1 MEDQILSLIQKSGL
15 TRISDDITSLL
26 RYTISIKT
34 SPVEAAELPL
44 GRSKIGGL
52 PDLPPEIDWPEWD
65 DQPLPLI
72 AQIRLADIAS
82 YNRSGELPHTGM
94 LYFFFNEE
102 ALESYPPA
110 HDSWHVLHYA
120 GDSAHLQR
128 RTASSEEQFIYPT
141 CAVEFATILT
151 LPPLD
156 SLYLE
161 RLGLSYDA
169 YRPEAS
175 REQKREV
182 DAYEKL
188 LEQLE
193 AMQTSAEPYHQLLGH
208 PDQVQGDLLLECQ
221 RDTHFEGD
229 PTDWRLLLQID
240 SDETAQMMWGD
251 AGVLYFYIPQ
261 SALMIGDFAQVHL
274 IMQCC

>member
-15 TRISDDITSLL
+15 TRITDDITSLL
-26 RYTISIKT
+26 RYTINIKT
-34 SPVEAAELPL
+34 SSIDEAELPL
-44 GRSKIGGL
+44 GSSKIGGL

-65 DQPLPLI
+65 EQPLPLI

-82 YNRSGELPHTGM
+82 YDRSGELPHTGM

-102 ALESYPPA
+102 ALDTYPPA
-110 HDSWHVLHYA
+110 RSSWRVLHYD
-120 GDSAHLQR
+120 GDSAYLQR
-128 RTASSEEQFIYPT
+128 QVVSSEEQPIYPA
-141 CAVEFATILT
+141 CVVEFSTLLT
-151 LPPLD
+151 LPPLE

-193 AMQTSAEPYHQLLGH
+193 ATQKSASPYHQLLGH
-208 PDQVQGDLLLECQ
+208 PYQVQGDLLLECQ
-221 RDTHFEGD
+221 RDTHSEGD
-229 PTDWRLLLQID
+229 PTDWRLLLQVD
-240 SDETAQMMWGD
+240 SDDNAHMMWGD
-251 AGVLYFYIPQ
+251 VGVLYFYIPQ
-261 SALMIGDFAQVHL
+261 SALITHDFAQVHL
-274 IMQCC
+274 IMQCG